1 MHAQRRFEVLAE
13 RTDLHVMHMRYFGK
27 GFIKKCQM
35 SPDAFVQVELLKS
48 LNSALRDAC
57 VQVEP

>member
-48 LNSALRDAC
+48 LNSALR
-57 VQVEP
+57 EP